1 MDKLGALK
9 KEEEDRLARLAK
21 KDNALAKL
29 AELLPPLMERS
40 GRAKA
45 AAERGAQAAADA
57 KELLPLIEAEAA
69 KLAAKLNE
77 PVNDAQVAEEL
88 AYLPLPPCTSLYLPA
103 PP

>member
-45 AAERGAQAAADA
+45 AAERGAQ
-57 KELLPLIEAEAA
+57 
-69 KLAAKLNE
+69 
-77 PVNDAQVAEEL
+77 V
-88 AYLPLPPCTSLYLPA
+88 T
-103 PP
+103 

>member
-40 GRAKA
+40 G
-45 AAERGAQAAADA
+45 
-57 KELLPLIEAEAA
+57 LTLTLTLTLTP
-69 KLAAKLNE
+69 
-77 PVNDAQVAEEL
+77 
-88 AYLPLPPCTSLYLPA
+88 
-103 PP
+103 